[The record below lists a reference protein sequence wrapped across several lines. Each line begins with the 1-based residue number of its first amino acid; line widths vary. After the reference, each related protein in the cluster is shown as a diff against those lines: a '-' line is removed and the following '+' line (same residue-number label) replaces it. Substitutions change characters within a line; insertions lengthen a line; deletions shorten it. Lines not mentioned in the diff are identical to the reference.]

1 MLVAEIEAGAGAG
14 AGAEAGAG
22 FGVAVVERGG
32 GRLGA
37 CVRGLFLGGDG
48 SSDSGELGRVGG
60 GLEGSV
66 AVFDGSKGDT
76 LDCGSDIFVRC
87 PGGML

>member
-1 MLVAEIEAGAGAG
+1 MLGAEIEAGAGS
-14 AGAEAGAG
+14 GAG
-22 FGVAVVERGG
+22 FGVAVVGRGA

-48 SSDSGELGRVGG
+48 SSDSGELRRVGG
-60 GLEGSV
+60 DLEGSV
-66 AVFDGSKGDT
+66 VVFDGSTGDA